1 LNIFSKNKSTSLL
14 TNKRKIVSMKKLSF
28 PVLLVLSLILSL
40 SSEGQRNPVLA
51 IEGGQVQGVE
61 TPTKGV
67 IVYKGIP
74 FAAPPVG
81 NLRWREPQPVVSW
94 KGVKTA
100 DKYGAAALQVTW
112 DPQSFYG
119 KEWRASGSVPFNED
133 CLYLNIWTAAAG
145 DKNKKLP
152 VAMWIHGGGYREGFA
167 FEPEMDGGED
177 WASRGVILVS
187 VTYRLGVIGFFSHP
201 LLSAESPH
209 KVSGNYGLMDQAAAL
224 KWITNNIEQFGG
236 DPKNITIFGQSA
248 GAGSVQSLCASPIA
262 KGMVSKAISMSG
274 GGLSNARPGLSL
286 DSAQLANKRMMD
298 YFGKTSLD
306 AMRALS
312 FDELTQMS
320 QKYTDA
326 TKIRVAWGPVLD
338 NYFLKKTFTDAALA
352 KEIADIP
359 YMIGFTANDLSDM
372 TKPVADFSALR
383 ATQSTKPVYAYLF
396 QRQLPG
402 DSSGAFHSSDLWYI
416 FHSMRHSWRP
426 FNKGDEEL
434 SNQMVDYWT
443 NFAKSGNPN
452 GKNGNVWQPYTAQHP
467 EFLRLD
473 VTGDK
478 ANLTMSPSPQYKG
491 NGLRR

>member
-1 LNIFSKNKSTSLL
+1 
-14 TNKRKIVSMKKLSF
+14 MKKLSC
-28 PVLLVLSLILSL
+28 PTLLFLSIILSL
-40 SSEGQRNPVLA
+40 VSWSQKGSNPVLT
-51 IEGGQVQGVE
+51 IEGGQLKGVE
-61 TPTKGV
+61 TPTSGV

-81 NLRWREPQPVVSW
+81 KLRWREPQPVVPW

-100 DKYGAAALQVTW
+100 DKYGAAAMQITW

-133 CLYLNIWTAAAG
+133 CLYLNIWTPAAG
-145 DKNKKLP
+145 DKHKKLP

-224 KWITNNIEQFGG
+224 KWIYNNIEQFGG

-248 GAGSVQSLCASPIA
+248 GAGSVQSLCASPLS
-262 KGMVSKAISMSG
+262 KSMVSKAISMSG
-274 GGLSNARPGLSL
+274 GGLSTARPGMSL
-286 DSAQLANKRMMD
+286 DTAQLANKRMMD
-298 YFGKTSLD
+298 YFGVTTLD

-312 FDELTQMS
+312 FDDLIKMS
-320 QKYTDA
+320 QKYSDT
-326 TKIRVAWGPVLD
+326 TRTRIFWGPVVD
-338 NYFLKKTFTDAALA
+338 NYFLKGTFSDAAMA
-352 KEIADIP
+352 KQLSDIP
-359 YMIGFTANDLSDM
+359 YMIGFTANDLGDMSKPISD
-372 TKPVADFSALR
+372 FCALR
-383 ATQSTKPVYAYLF
+383 AQQSSQPAYAYFF

-426 FNKGDEEL
+426 FTAGDQEL

-443 NFAKSGNPN
+443 NFAKFGNPN
-452 GKNGNVWQPYTAQHP
+452 GKGGDVWKPYTVQNP
-467 EFLRLD
+467 QFMVLD
-473 VTGDK
+473 
-478 ANLTMSPSPQYKG
+478 ANANKPVLTMTATPQYRG
-491 NGLRR
+491 NALGRR